1 MFNLNYVSLVF
12 EPVQKNQKG
21 VWAQACLDA
30 SPRPLFDFSAAK
42 RTNTHQDEV
51 IILALA
57 KNHATQHIIAI
68 PRVTKRKTDSGRISG
83 YYTAI
88 LSGKEDRHLWSVSAA
103 KQFVSSLHQR
113 GLQVS
118 LFASVSIRSC

>member
-1 MFNLNYVSLVF
+1 MRSSADPRVPEDKPGIALLVYRSLQSFAVFILNYVSLVF

-30 SPRPLFDFSAAK
+30 SLPRDFLGRLVSRPLFDFSAAK

-57 KNHATQHIIAI
+57 KSCYSTHNSNTSRNQTQN
-68 PRVTKRKTDSGRISG
+68 G
-83 YYTAI
+83 
-88 LSGKEDRHLWSVSAA
+88 
-103 KQFVSSLHQR
+103 
-113 GLQVS
+113 
-118 LFASVSIRSC
+118 

>member
-30 SPRPLFDFSAAK
+30 SLPRDFLGRLVSRPLFDFSAAK

-57 KNHATQHIIAI
+57 KSCYSTHNAPINVK
-68 PRVTKRKTDSGRISG
+68 P
-83 YYTAI
+83 YYTPPGVHK
-88 LSGKEDRHLWSVSAA
+88 GKV
-103 KQFVSSLHQR
+103 
-113 GLQVS
+113 G
-118 LFASVSIRSC
+118 I